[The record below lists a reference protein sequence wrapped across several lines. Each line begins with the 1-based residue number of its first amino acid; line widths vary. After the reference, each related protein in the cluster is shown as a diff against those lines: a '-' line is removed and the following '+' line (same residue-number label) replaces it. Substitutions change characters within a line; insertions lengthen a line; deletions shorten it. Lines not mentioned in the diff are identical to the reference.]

1 MELVFIILINIFLL
15 QAQVYRVLLIV
26 SLLSLYSE
34 GQCFILPI
42 QSVITKERNTLDS
55 AFRGLAEPM
64 KMRTEKS
71 KNVGFPLM
79 RDHRQAYAGLILRG

>member
-1 MELVFIILINIFLL
+1 MVVTI
-15 QAQVYRVLLIV
+15 
-26 SLLSLYSE
+26 LSLYSG

-42 QSVITKERNTLDS
+42 QSVIMKQRNPLDS
-55 AFRGLAEPM
+55 AFRGLAGPM
-64 KMRTEKS
+64 GVRTQKT

>member
-1 MELVFIILINIFLL
+1 MLLV
-15 QAQVYRVLLIV
+15 V
-26 SLLSLYSE
+26 SLLSLYSG

-42 QSVITKERNTLDS
+42 QSVITKERNPLDS

-64 KMRTEKS
+64 EMSTEKW